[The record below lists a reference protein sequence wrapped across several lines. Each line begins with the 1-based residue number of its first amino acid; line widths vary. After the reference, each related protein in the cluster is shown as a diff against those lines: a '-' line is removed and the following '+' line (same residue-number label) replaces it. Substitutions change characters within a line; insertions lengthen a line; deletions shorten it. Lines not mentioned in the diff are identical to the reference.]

1 MMNRTGV
8 ENGVLRLLLTG
19 GGTGGH
25 LFPAVATA
33 EKVLASLPDS
43 QILFIGTRR
52 RLDRDSLGR
61 YGFTVKTIH
70 SYGLKGKNPVELVK
84 ALLVMPLSLLE
95 SGYHILRFK
104 PDVVMGVGGYVTG
117 PVVAASWML
126 GKPTLIH
133 EQNSVPGLANRML
146 GRLVRR
152 ICLSLPQS
160 GTFFPAEKS
169 VLTGNPVRTAI
180 IDSSLAPRKKNEKKT
195 LLVLGGSQ
203 GARTVNRLMIEAI
216 SCRPEDFGSVRV
228 IHQTGKDDEQMV
240 RDAYTDIGIDH
251 QVSAFF
257 GDMGDVYSQADLAV
271 SRAGATTLAEIG
283 VVGLPAVLIPYPFA
297 ADNHQQKN
305 ASWYAESGAAVLLE
319 EKDIDSMQLSAE
331 ILSIIKNKERLAR
344 MSSSMKKLGITD
356 AADRILSLCLEL
368 AGKKRHAS

>member
-1 MMNRTGV
+1 MSRAADD
-8 ENGVLRLLLTG
+8 NGALRLLLTG

-33 EKVLASLPDS
+33 EKVLARLPGS

-52 RLDRDSLGR
+52 RLDRDSLSR
-61 YGFTVKTIH
+61 YGFTVEVIH
-70 SYGLKGKNPVELVK
+70 CYGLKGKSPVELVK

-95 SGYHILRFK
+95 SGYQILRFR

-117 PVVAASWML
+117 PVVAAAWMF

-160 GTFFPAEKS
+160 GSFFPAEKS

-180 IDSSLAPRKKNEKKT
+180 IDSSSASRKEQGKKT

-203 GARTVNRLMIEAI
+203 GARAINRLMIEAV
-216 SCRPEDFGSVRV
+216 SHNPGDFTSLKI
-228 IHQTGKDDEQMV
+228 IHQTGRDDVQMV
-240 RDAYTDIGIDH
+240 GDAYTDIGIDH
-251 QVSAFF
+251 QVAAFF
-257 GDMGDVYSQADLAV
+257 TDMGEIYSRADLAV

-305 ASWYAESGAAVLLE
+305 GSWYTESGAAVMFE
-319 EKDIDSMQLSAE
+319 EKNLDSARLAEE
-331 ILSIIKNKERLAR
+331 ILAIIKDEERLAR

-356 AADRILSLCLEL
+356 AADRIVSICLDL
-368 AGKKRHAS
+368 AKK

>member
-1 MMNRTGV
+1 MSRADADSRT
-8 ENGVLRLLLTG
+8 LRLLLTG

-25 LFPAVATA
+25 LFPAVAVA
-33 EKVLASLPDS
+33 EKVTALLPGS
-43 QILFIGTRR
+43 KILFIGTRR
-52 RLDRDSLGR
+52 RLDRDSLNR

-70 SYGLKGKNPVELVK
+70 SYGLKGKSVLELIK

-95 SGYHILRFK
+95 SWYHIVRFR

-117 PVVAASWML
+117 PVVAASWVL

-146 GRLVRR
+146 GRFVRR

-160 GTFFPAEKS
+160 GAFFPAEKS

-180 IDSSLAPRKKNEKKT
+180 IESGSASTDKTHQKT

-203 GARTVNRLMIEAI
+203 GARKLNRLMVEAI
-216 SCRPEDFGSVRV
+216 TANRADFSSLSV
-228 IHQTGKDDEQMV
+228 IHQTGGDDEQLV
-240 RDAYTDIGIDH
+240 KEAYRDVGIDH
-251 QVSAFF
+251 QVAAFF
-257 GDMGDVYSQADLAV
+257 SDMAELYRRADLVV

-283 VVGLPAVLIPYPFA
+283 VMGLPAVLVPYPFA

-305 ASWYAESGAAVLLE
+305 ALWYTESGAAVSFSENDLSSE
-319 EKDIDSMQLSAE
+319 QLAE
-331 ILSIIKNKERLAR
+331 AVLAIVNDEARLTR
-344 MSSSMKKLGITD
+344 MSAAMKKLGITD
-356 AADRILSLCLEL
+356 AADRIVSLCLNL
-368 AGKKRHAS
+368 AGKQPYGP